1 MPFISFFIKFKKDSM
16 FKLILILF
24 SIVLIDGHECPKPE
38 PLKPCFCNADGISC
52 SGNQTIDLKTIFD
65 GLSSTLEEGKKHFR
79 QFSLSNTALSELL
92 ENTFGNITFD
102 YISINDAKNLTRFQT
117 NTFTGINQSIKEFD
131 VHNTPLNNYPP
142 NYDIFTAFSSMT
154 DLEVL
159 NIMYTNLE
167 EIPENAFRP
176 LNGLQNNLSSVNFY
190 NNKISKIGNNAF
202 KYLNSLTEL
211 QFISN
216 SVDIIPENAFSFSDT
231 SEKRLYIFLTACHL
245 KNTSFSIGA
254 FNHLNRPTTIFLNSW
269 LNDSNNITFLDQR
282 IFEPFFNA
290 NNQNEIQASHLDCD
304 DCRSYWL
311 VKDIRFSKQLNK
323 TYCSDSK
330 QISDSKNFANCIHIF
345 S

>member
-1 MPFISFFIKFKKDSM
+1 MLS
-16 FKLILILF
+16 
-24 SIVLIDGHECPKPE
+24 SIVLNDSHECPKPE
-38 PLKPCFCNADGISC
+38 LLKPCFCSADGISC
-52 SGNQTIDLKTIFD
+52 GGNQTIDLKTIFD
-65 GLSSTLEEGKKHFR
+65 GLSSNLEEGNKHFR

-102 YISINDAKNLTRFQT
+102 YISINGAKNLTRFQT

-131 VHNTPLNNYPP
+131 VHNTPLNNYPQ
-142 NYDIFTAFSSMT
+142 NYYIFTAFSSMT
-154 DLEVL
+154 NLEVL

-176 LNGLQNNLSSVNFY
+176 LNGLQNNLSSINFY

-231 SEKRLYIFLTACHL
+231 SEKRLYIFVTDCHL
-245 KNTSFSIGA
+245 KSTSFSIGA

-282 IFEPFFNA
+282 IFEPFFNT
-290 NNQNEIQASHLDCD
+290 NN
-304 DCRSYWL
+304 
-311 VKDIRFSKQLNK
+311 
-323 TYCSDSK
+323 
-330 QISDSKNFANCIHIF
+330 
-345 S
+345 